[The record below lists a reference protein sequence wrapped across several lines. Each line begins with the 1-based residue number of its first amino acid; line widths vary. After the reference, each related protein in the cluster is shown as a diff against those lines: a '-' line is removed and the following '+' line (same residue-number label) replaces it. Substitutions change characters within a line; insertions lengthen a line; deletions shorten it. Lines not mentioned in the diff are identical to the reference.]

1 MTADKVI
8 FPLTAKKSPAVP
20 EGTDWRTYK
29 GKVTTDIVG
38 VMIPKGAFVID
49 VDLYKGVT
57 HGDIEAALGC
67 ALDWEAS
74 ELQSTQHGGKHYAF
88 QVPLSAD
95 MVNASDALGVKGFD
109 TRSSGKGYIAT
120 GKGYDDLTLFG
131 VIDTL
136 HDIENL
142 PELPKQ
148 AVDVLSSN
156 RSEPDDLMS
165 LVASQPLDLT
175 DEEVKEYVERL
186 DEFDADVNWLKVG
199 MAISHQTGGNEF
211 GWSLFDAFS
220 RKCPEKYDQR
230 QNRKRW
236 ESLRKNPPANP
247 VTFATVIDLAGG
259 KRAIAQSRL
268 EKLLEEAAS
277 INTLE
282 QYVEFKS
289 KVSKAPLADIPED
302 YRSMLAGE
310 IALGFGKSEGKGIT
324 KGEIKKA
331 LLPAKKEKRLAANE
345 PPEWCQDWVYIE
357 STCEFANTRLNYAI
371 KREAFNAKFDRMADC
386 LANESSASHM
396 ALNVYQIDTVVD
408 KMFWPGA
415 ETVFEH
421 DGKLMLNAYHIA
433 GVEPCDVIDED
444 GQSVVDMFVEHI
456 KFNVADERE
465 QRILLDWLAY
475 VVQNPGKRVNWALLI
490 QGAQGSGKSYFVK
503 MLQYLLGDHV
513 RNLDPTAIAGRF
525 TGWAHGALVI
535 GVEEI
540 RISGTNRYEVL
551 DRMKPFITNDTV
563 QIEEKG
569 RDHRTVPNFTSYLML
584 TNHKDAIPLTSGD
597 RRYCVIF
604 SRIQSEE
611 QLYREKGG
619 EKGAEEYFEKLFSE
633 TERRADALARFLL
646 DWQLTA
652 DFNPR
657 GRAPDTKAR
666 QMMMSVA
673 TSPERLAIEDAIEKH
688 RCDVINEKVLDVTYL
703 NHLCEVDGDELPK
716 TRTLTAVLLEMGYE
730 QIEKKRVKISATGK
744 HHYVWFK
751 PDFLGAIEKE
761 IAPQEVVRDFHDG
774 TCPF

>member
-1 MTADKVI
+1 MTVDKDKVI
-8 FPLTAKKSPAVP
+8 FPCNAKKVPAVP
-20 EGTDWRTYK
+20 EGTDWRDYK
-29 GKVTTDIVG
+29 GEANSDIVG

-49 VDLYKGVT
+49 VDTYKGVSV
-57 HGDIEAALGC
+57 GDIEAVLGC
-67 ALDWEAS
+67 ALDWEAA
-74 ELQSTQHGGKHYAF
+74 ELQQTQRGGKHYAF
-88 QVPLSAD
+88 RVPDGVEL
-95 MVNASDALGVKGFD
+95 VNGTDVLGISGFD
-109 TRSSGKGYIAT
+109 TRSARKGYIAT
-120 GKGYDDLTLFG
+120 GKGYTDLTLFG
-131 VIDTL
+131 VIETL
-136 HDIENL
+136 HDTDNL
-142 PELPKQ
+142 VELPKQ
-148 AVDVLSSN
+148 AVEVLRAN
-156 RSEPDDLMS
+156 RAEPDDLMT
-165 LVASQPLDLT
+165 LVAAQLLELT
-175 DEEVKEYVERL
+175 DDEIKVYVEKL
-186 DEFDADVNWLKVG
+186 TAHDADVNWLKVG
-199 MAISHQTGGNEF
+199 MAISHQTGGSEF
-211 GWSLFDAFS
+211 GWALFDDFS
-220 RKCPEKYDQR
+220 KKCLAKYDKK

-236 ESLRKNPPANP
+236 ESFRKNPPANP
-247 VTFATVIDLAGG
+247 VTFASVIELVGG
-259 KRAIAQSRL
+259 KQVVAVSKL

-277 INTLE
+277 IETRE
-282 QYVEFKS
+282 QYTEFKK
-289 KVSKAPLADIPED
+289 KVSSASLVDIPED

-310 IALGFGKSEGKGIT
+310 IALGFGKGEGKGIT
-324 KGEIKKA
+324 KTEIKKA
-331 LLPAKKEKRLAANE
+331 LLPAKKEKRLTANE
-345 PPEWCQDWVYIE
+345 PPEWCKDWVYIE

-371 KREAFNAKFDRMADC
+371 KREAFNAKFDRMEDC
-386 LANESSASHM
+386 LASEASAAHM

-415 ETVFEH
+415 GTIFEH
-421 DGKLMLNAYHIA
+421 DGKPMLNAYHIN

-444 GQSVVDMFVEHI
+444 GQAVVDMFVDHVR
-456 KFNVADERE
+456 FNVAEERE
-465 QRILLDWLAY
+465 QRILIDWLAY

-503 MLQYLLGDHV
+503 MLQYVLGDHV

-646 DWQLTA
+646 DWQLSA
-652 DFNPR
+652 EFNPR

-673 TSPERLAIEDAIEKH
+673 TSPERLALEDAIAKH
-688 RCDVINEKVLDVTYL
+688 QCEVINDKILDVTWL
-703 NHLCEVDGDELPK
+703 NKLCEMEGDDIPK
-716 TRTLTAVLLEMGYE
+716 TRTLTAILLEMGYE
-730 QIEKKRVKISATGK
+730 QIEKKRVKIPSTRAN
-744 HHYVWFK
+744 HYVWIR
-751 PDFLGAIEKE
+751 PELCGEMEND
-761 IAPQEVVRDFHDG
+761 PVDVVRSFHTGD
-774 TCPF
+774 CSF